1 MSDAAISV
9 TSAFDDMFS
18 GIFILGHFLDN
29 NSMQRVELL
38 HWDLV
43 DCSIHYPRFI
53 NNISDAV
60 LLVTSNT

>member
-1 MSDAAISV
+1 
-9 TSAFDDMFS
+9 MFS
-18 GIFILGHFLDN
+18 GIFILGHSWNN

-38 HWDLV
+38 HWNLI
-43 DCSIHYPRFI
+43 DCSIHYSRFI